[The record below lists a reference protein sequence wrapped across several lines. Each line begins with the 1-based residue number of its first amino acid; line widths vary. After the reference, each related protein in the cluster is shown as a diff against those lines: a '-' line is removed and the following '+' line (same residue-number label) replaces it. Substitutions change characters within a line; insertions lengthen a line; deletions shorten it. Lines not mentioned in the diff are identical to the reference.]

1 MVCGSGHSPPTLL
14 TLISLLLSPYI
25 YCRAHRAHPPLC
37 IPHRSLISDIFL
49 KDSSYNYRPH
59 RHITAVIPD
68 SFQVTLRCTP
78 PLKTYSSHRIT
89 DTVGTFEGVCP
100 LTQDQAFSASP
111 TSSAH
116 CKPTSSD
123 HRIYAYHRL
132 RRHTYTQQPQYVFGH

>member
-1 MVCGSGHSPPTLL
+1 MVCGSGHRPPTLL
-14 TLISLLLSPYI
+14 TLISSSLSLYI
-25 YCRAHRAHPPLC
+25 LPSTPCSPPPHVC
-37 IPHRSLISDIFL
+37 THRSLISDIFL

-100 LTQDQAFSASP
+100 LTQD
-111 TSSAH
+111 
-116 CKPTSSD
+116 
-123 HRIYAYHRL
+123 
-132 RRHTYTQQPQYVFGH
+132 

>member
-1 MVCGSGHSPPTLL
+1 MDLDIVLPHSSHLSL
-14 TLISLLLSPYI
+14 FFSLLIYTAEHTVLTPPY
-25 YCRAHRAHPPLC
+25 C

-100 LTQDQAFSASP
+100 LTQD
-111 TSSAH
+111 
-116 CKPTSSD
+116 
-123 HRIYAYHRL
+123 
-132 RRHTYTQQPQYVFGH
+132 